1 MERTAIRPQKGLPL
15 YLQLKQMIQ
24 TQIASGVMHPG
35 DRVPS
40 ERELSD
46 RFGMSRMTAR
56 QALLE
61 LVREGFL
68 YREQGRGTF
77 VAHRKVNQGLLGVTS
92 FTEDMRARGL
102 VPESI
107 GLNQVLELADAE
119 AREQLQLDLGAMV
132 VRLKRLRLG
141 DGRPMALEEA
151 LLPAHLVPGLETHSL
166 DGDFSLYAYL
176 REHGILFQRAH
187 QTLEAVLAESD
198 HAEFLGVLPGAPLLL
213 LERLSYNHEGQ
224 PLEFVRAYY
233 RADRFKFFVDLSQPG
248 S

>member
-1 MERTAIRPQKGLPL
+1 
-15 YLQLKQMIQ
+15 MIQ

-92 FTEDMRARGL
+92 FTDDMRARGL
-102 VPESI
+102 EPASR
-107 GLNQVLELADAE
+107 GLEQRLELADQE
-119 AREQLQLDLGAMV
+119 ARDHLELDLGAMV

-151 LLPAHLVPGLETHSL
+151 VLPADVVPGLEEQSL
-166 DGDFSLYAYL
+166 DGDFSLYAWL
-176 REHGILFQRAH
+176 RERNIFFQRAR
-187 QTLEAVLAESD
+187 QTLEAVLANGEQ
-198 HAEFLGVLPGAPLLL
+198 AELLGVLVGAPLLL
-213 LERLSYNHEGQ
+213 LERLSYGQDGQ
-224 PLEFVRAYY
+224 PLEFVRAHY
-233 RADRFKFFVDLSQPG
+233 RADRFKFFVDLTQV
-248 S
+248 

>member
-1 MERTAIRPQKGLPL
+1 MEQTAIRPQKGLPL

-24 TQIASGVMHPG
+24 AQIASGVMHPG

-92 FTEDMRARGL
+92 FTDDMRLRGV
-102 VPESI
+102 VPESVA
-107 GLNQVLELADAE
+107 LDQVLELADAE
-119 AREQLQLDLGAMV
+119 AREQLQLDIGAMV

-151 LLPAHLVPGLETHSL
+151 ILPAHFVEGLEDHPL
-166 DGDFSLYAYL
+166 DKDFSLYAYL
-176 REHGILFQRAH
+176 RERGILFQRAH
-187 QTLEAVLAESD
+187 QTLEAVLAEEDQSR
-198 HAEFLGVLPGAPLLL
+198 FLGVLAGAPLLL
-213 LERLSYNHEGQ
+213 LERLSFRQDGQ
-224 PLEFVRAYY
+224 PMEFVRAYY
-233 RADRFKFFVDLSQPG
+233 RADRFKFFVDLNQG
-248 S
+248 

>member
-1 MERTAIRPQKGLPL
+1 
-15 YLQLKQMIQ
+15 MIQ

-92 FTEDMRARGL
+92 FTDDMRARG
-102 VPESI
+102 VEPASR
-107 GLNQVLELADAE
+107 GLEQRLELADQE
-119 AREQLQLDLGAMV
+119 ARDHLELDLGAMV

-141 DGRPMALEEA
+141 DDRPMALEEA
-151 LLPAHLVPGLETHSL
+151 VLPADVVPGLEEQSL
-166 DGDFSLYAYL
+166 DGDFSLYAWL
-176 REHGILFQRAH
+176 RERNIFFQRAR
-187 QTLEAVLAESD
+187 QTLEAVLANGEQ
-198 HAEFLGVLPGAPLLL
+198 AELLGVLVGAPLLL
-213 LERLSYNHEGQ
+213 LERLSYGQDGQ
-224 PLEFVRAYY
+224 PLEFVRAHY
-233 RADRFKFFVDLSQPG
+233 RADRFKFFVDLTQV
-248 S
+248 